1 MIINTRSE
9 GLFSVHRCFNCKII
23 QLNQSDLVVFHIK
36 KRMKVGID
44 DNIDNNTHYTN
55 TFQQVL
61 YHL

>member
-9 GLFSVHRCFNCKII
+9 GLFGVHRCFNCKII
-23 QLNQSDLVVFHIK
+23 QLNQSDLIVFHIK
-36 KRMKVGID
+36 KGMKVGIH

-55 TFQQVL
+55 TYQQVL

>member
-9 GLFSVHRCFNCKII
+9 GLLRVHVCYNCKII

-36 KRMKVGID
+36 KGMEVGID

-55 TFQQVL
+55 TYQQVL